1 MSKINTAKKSI
12 GEKILSHP
20 DVTFN
25 EEGGIAFKA
34 SDVKTDLVIRTIS
47 SLISENGF
55 YKYGRALDNELLRS
69 IHNVA
74 EVDPAFVLKLA
85 KYARKDLYLRTAP
98 VVLMGE
104 FALSGKSA
112 CIPGAYRAIS
122 DTIGRADEI
131 TELISYV
138 MEQNSARNI
147 YNGKVP
153 IVIKKGVAESFNKF
167 NAYNFAKYS
176 AKDKSVSLRD
186 ALFITHPRP
195 KDEAQEKIFADIANN
210 TLTPPDTWEVIIS
223 SKGSTK
229 EAWEESLPHMGYMAI
244 LRNCRNFLHK
254 GIDTTSIAK
263 TISDPEQVK
272 KSKQFPYRFLSA
284 YKELEN
290 EPGASKLLGAL
301 SDAIEMS
308 VENIPEFSGK
318 TFVTCDT
325 SGSMDQNVS
334 EKSKMTLKEIGCL
347 FGVMV
352 NKKSNDAITSVFA
365 TDHVP
370 VSLNPR
376 DSLFTSMKKMFKTNT
391 NGCGT
396 EAWKVMQYLNDNKMY
411 VDRIVLFS
419 DMQCYDTGG
428 GRGFYGGWSR
438 GTRSFYE
445 GLVKYRATVN
455 KNVFVYSF
463 DLAHY
468 GTLQI
473 PQNDKRT
480 CIAGGFSDKIL
491 NFIPLFEE
499 SNKDMLKKIDE
510 IKI

>member
-1 MSKINTAKKSI
+1 MTKLNTKKKSI

-20 DVTFN
+20 DITLN

-34 SDVKTDLVIRTIS
+34 SDVKTDLVVRTIS

-55 YKYGRALDNELLRS
+55 YKSGRALDNELLRS
-69 IHNVA
+69 IHNVV
-74 EVDPAFVLKLA
+74 EVDPAFILKLA
-85 KYARKDLYLRTAP
+85 KYARKELYLRTAP

-112 CIPGAYRAIS
+112 SIPGAYHAIS

-131 TELISYV
+131 TELLSYV
-138 MEQNSARNI
+138 IEQNSKRNI
-147 YNGKVP
+147 YKGKVP
-153 IVIKKGVAESFNKF
+153 IVIKKGIAEAFNKF
-167 NAYNFAKYS
+167 DAYNFAKYS
-176 AKDKSVSLRD
+176 AKGKSVSLRD
-186 ALFITHPRP
+186 ALFITHPKPR
-195 KDEAQEKIFADIANN
+195 DETQEKIFADIANN

-223 SKGSTK
+223 SEGSTK
-229 EAWEESLPHMGYMAI
+229 DAWEKALPHMGFMAV
-244 LRNCRNFLHK
+244 LRNCRNLLHK
-254 GIDTTSIAK
+254 GVDINPIAEI
-263 TISDPEQVK
+263 ISDPEQVR

-290 EPGASKLLGAL
+290 EPGSTKLLGAL
-301 SDAIEMS
+301 SDAIEIS
-308 VENIPEFSGK
+308 VENIPEFVGK

-325 SGSMDQNVS
+325 SGSMDQHVS

-347 FGVMV
+347 FGAMV

-376 DSLFTSMKKMFKTNT
+376 DSLFTSMKKMFNTNT

-396 EAWKVMQYLNDNKMY
+396 EAWKVMEYLNNNKIF
-411 VDRIVLFS
+411 VDRIILFS

-428 GRGFYGGWSR
+428 SYGGFGFSR

-445 GLVKYRATVN
+445 GLMKYRQSVN

-473 PQNDKRT
+473 PQTDKKT
-480 CIAGGFSDKIL
+480 CIAGGFSDKVL
-491 NFIPLFEE
+491 NFIPMFEE
-499 SNKDMLKKIDE
+499 SNKDMLRKIEE
-510 IKI
+510 IEI

>member
-1 MSKINTAKKSI
+1 MSKLNTVKKSI

-20 DVTFN
+20 DVILN
-25 EEGGIAFKA
+25 EEYGIAFRA
-34 SDVKTDLVIRTIS
+34 SDAKTDLLIRTIS

-55 YKYGRALDNELLRS
+55 YKSGRALDSELLQS

-74 EVDPAFVLKLA
+74 ETDPAFILKLA
-85 KYARKDLYLRTAP
+85 KFARKDLYLRTAP

-104 FALSGKSA
+104 FALSGNSA
-112 CIPGAYRAIS
+112 NIPGAYHSIS

-131 TELISYV
+131 TELLSYV

-147 YNGKVP
+147 YKGKVP
-153 IVIKKGVAESFNKF
+153 IVIKKGIAEAFNKF
-167 NAYNFAKYS
+167 DTYNFAKYS

-186 ALFITHPRP
+186 ALFITHPKPR
-195 KDEAQEKIFADIANN
+195 DALQEKIFADIANN
-210 TLTPPDTWEVIIS
+210 TLTPPNTWEVVIS
-223 SKGSTK
+223 KNGATK
-229 EAWEESLPHMGYMAI
+229 EAWESVLPSMGYMAV
-244 LRNCRNFLHK
+244 LRNCRNFLQK
-254 GIDTTSIAK
+254 GINIDPVVK
-263 TISDPEQVK
+263 MISDPEQVK

-284 YKELEN
+284 YKEIEY

-301 SDAIEMS
+301 SNAIEIS
-308 VENIPEFSGK
+308 VENIPEFKGK

-347 FGVMV
+347 FGAMV
-352 NKKSNDAITSVFA
+352 NKKSNDSITSVFA

-370 VSLNPR
+370 VNLNPR

-396 EAWKVMQYLNDNKMY
+396 EAWKVMDYLNNKKVF

-419 DMQCYDTGG
+419 DMQCYDTGNNN
-428 GRGFYGGWSR
+428 RFFR
-438 GTRSFYE
+438 ETRSFYE
-445 GLVKYRATVN
+445 GLVKYRRSVN

-463 DLAHY
+463 DLANY

-499 SNKDMLKKIDE
+499 SNKDMLKKIEE